1 MEERIKE
8 ILEKIKRTAEI
19 VLQHHTSSAFNNRIL
34 TLGVE
39 SIISMSKEAIA
50 EIEKEKAPK
59 PPG

>member
-1 MEERIKE
+1 MEERVKE

-19 VLQHHTSSAFNNRIL
+19 VLEHHTSRAYKNSII

-50 EIEKEKAPK
+50 EIQKEKAPQ
-59 PPG
+59 PPR